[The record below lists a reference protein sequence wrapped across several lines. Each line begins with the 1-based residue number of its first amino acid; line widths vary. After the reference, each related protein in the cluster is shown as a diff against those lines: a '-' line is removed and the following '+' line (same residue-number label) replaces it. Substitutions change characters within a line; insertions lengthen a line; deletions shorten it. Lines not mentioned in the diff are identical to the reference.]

1 MDFESKGDTVS
12 KSNRVIPNELAILP
26 VRDTVLFPG
35 AVMPLPVG
43 RESSLALLNS
53 LEGSEKLLGVVA
65 QLDPRV
71 ETPVGS
77 DLHSVGTLAKVH
89 KMVRMPNGNV
99 VAFLEGLDRIRVLEV
114 IGLKPF
120 LRARVEMQP
129 DLEAERDAE
138 LTALERNVQELF
150 REVVA
155 RSPQLSDDLQSEA
168 ANIDSP
174 ARLAD
179 FVSATLPSL
188 STMVRQELLE
198 TFSVRKRLET
208 LINELS
214 KEKEVLELRNK
225 IHEQVQEQVNQSQR
239 EFLLREQMKAIQKE
253 LGESDD
259 GVAEVDELR
268 KKVDESGMSAEA
280 KKECERELKRLAK
293 MTPASAEYMVSRTYL
308 EWMTSLPWN
317 KTSGTG
323 EEAIDIS
330 KAQEILDEDHYDLVK
345 VKQRLL
351 DYLAVKKLQPGMKGP
366 ILCFVGPPGV
376 GKTSLGKSIAR
387 AMGRKFVRISLGGMH
402 DEAEIRG
409 HRRTYI
415 GALPGQIIQGI
426 RRAESND
433 PVCMLDEVD
442 KLGRDFRGDPSSAL
456 MEVLDP
462 EQNNAFRDHYL
473 DVPFDLSKV
482 LFIATANWMDPIPE
496 PLRDRM
502 EVIELPGYTG
512 EEKLH
517 IAHKYLIP
525 KQATEHG
532 VKVPDQ
538 LEFTDEG
545 LREIIHSF
553 TREAGV
559 RNLERELATITRK
572 QARRIAE
579 DKPEK
584 MVVTPEVVKEFLGV
598 PKFRTEKEVEERVK
612 RPGVAVGLVWTPV
625 GGDII
630 FIEATRMRG
639 GKQFTM
645 TGHLGE
651 VMQES
656 MTAALTWVR
665 ANAERYDIDPDFFR
679 KQDIHIHVP
688 SGAVPKD
695 GPSAGIAM
703 VTALVSLLSGR
714 PIRPRVAMTGE
725 LSLTGVV
732 LPVGGV
738 KEKVLGAKRA
748 GIREVILPAEN
759 EPNVIEDLQPHV
771 LDGVEIHY
779 VSTVDQAIEYALSK
793 PVSAPPIVPHPEPKP
808 KRLGPESPR
817 AIH

>member
-1 MDFESKGDTVS
+1 
-12 KSNRVIPNELAILP
+12 
-26 VRDTVLFPG
+26 
-35 AVMPLPVG
+35 VG
-43 RESSLALLNS
+43 QN
-53 LEGSEKLLGVVA
+53 
-65 QLDPRV
+65 
-71 ETPVGS
+71 
-77 DLHSVGTLAKVH
+77 
-89 KMVRMPNGNV
+89 
-99 VAFLEGLDRIRVLEV
+99 
-114 IGLKPF
+114 
-120 LRARVEMQP
+120 
-129 DLEAERDAE
+129 
-138 LTALERNVQELF
+138 
-150 REVVA
+150 
-155 RSPQLSDDLQSEA
+155 
-168 ANIDSP
+168 
-174 ARLAD
+174 
-179 FVSATLPSL
+179 
-188 STMVRQELLE
+188 
-198 TFSVRKRLET
+198 
-208 LINELS
+208 
-214 KEKEVLELRNK
+214 
-225 IHEQVQEQVNQSQR
+225 QR
-239 EFLLREQMKAIQKE
+239 EYLLREQMKAIQKE

-259 GVAEVDELR
+259 SMQEIDELR
-268 KKVDESGMSAEA
+268 KKVEEAGMTAEA
-280 KKECERELKRLAK
+280 KKECDREIKRLAK

-308 EWMTSLPWN
+308 EWMTSLPWS
-317 KTSGTG
+317 KSSGNQ
-323 EEAIDIS
+323 EIDIA
-330 KAQEILDEDHYDLVK
+330 KGREILDEDHYDLEK
-345 VKQRLL
+345 VKERIL

-387 AMGRKFVRISLGGMH
+387 ALGRKFVRLALGGMH

-415 GALPGQIIQGI
+415 GALPGQIIQGLK
-426 RRAESND
+426 RAESND

-462 EQNNAFRDHYL
+462 EQNYAFRDHYL

-502 EVIELPGYTG
+502 EIIELPGYTG

-532 VKVPDQ
+532 LKVGEQ
-538 LEFTDEG
+538 LEFSDDAI
-545 LREIIHSF
+545 REIIHSF

-559 RNLERELATITRK
+559 RNLEREIATVTRK

-579 DKPEK
+579 GKLDK
-584 MVVTPEVVKEFLGV
+584 MVVTPEIVREYLGV
-598 PKFRTEKEVEERVK
+598 PKYRTEKEVEERVK
-612 RPGVAVGLVWTPV
+612 KPGVAIGLVWTPV

-665 ANAERYDIDPDFFR
+665 ANADRYGIDTDFFR
-679 KQDIHIHVP
+679 KHDIHIHVP

-695 GPSAGIAM
+695 GPSAGAAM
-703 VTALVSLLSGR
+703 VTALVSLLTGR
-714 PIRPRVAMTGE
+714 PVRDRLAMTGE
-725 LSLTGVV
+725 MTLSGIV
-732 LPVGGV
+732 LPIGGV

-748 GIREVILPAEN
+748 GITEVLLPADN
-759 EPNVIEDLQPHV
+759 EPNAVADLTPEILGDIKITYVRTLDEV
-771 LDGVEIHY
+771 LEH
-779 VSTVDQAIEYALSK
+779 ALSK
-793 PVSAPPIVPHPEPKP
+793 EVVAPPPIVPEPKTKTP
-808 KRLGPESPR
+808 HAGPDAPR